1 MKEFENTT
9 VPTGSVERPVAMV
22 NTADIK
28 VTDLPFSSAGEIR
41 SGGVF
46 DQHIPFNGLLTNKL
60 LAALPGPDF
69 ARLLPHME
77 PVSLS
82 ASQNLYSFG
91 DRVSFAYFPETVVVT
106 HLYFLADGSTTA
118 AALIGNEGMI
128 GLSAIFASAPQSYA
142 TQITIAGSALRVD
155 IDTLRQEFSR
165 GEALQKALLSYT
177 SVRLAQLSQ
186 KAVCNSRHRLDEK
199 LCTWLLMVHDRAGQN
214 RLRLTHEQIA
224 HHLGARRAG
233 ITDACN
239 ALRSKGVINYRR
251 GAIRISN
258 RDLLE
263 EAACECYATLTHLQ
277 RHVNVINLLKSRE
290 PSRTISAA
298 G

>member
-1 MKEFENTT
+1 MKEFENTIA
-9 VPTGSVERPVAMV
+9 PTLSVERPVGMV
-22 NTADIK
+22 NTSGLK
-28 VTDLPFSSAGEIR
+28 VQDPSFSSVGEIR
-41 SGGVF
+41 RDGVF
-46 DQHIPFNGLLTNKL
+46 DQRIPFNGLLTNKL

-91 DRVSFAYFPETVVVT
+91 DSVSFAYFPETVVVT
-106 HLYFLADGSTTA
+106 HLYFLEDGSTTA

-155 IDTLRQEFSR
+155 IDTLRQEFFR
-165 GEALQKALLSYT
+165 GEALQKVLLRYASL
-177 SVRLAQLSQ
+177 RLAQLSQ
-186 KAVCNSRHRLDEK
+186 KAVCNGRHRLDER
-199 LCTWLLMVHDRAGQN
+199 LCSWLLMVQDRAGQN

-263 EAACECYATLTHLQ
+263 QAACECYATLTHLQ
-277 RHVNVINLLKSRE
+277 RHVNVINSLKTRE
-290 PSRTISAA
+290 PARTIRT
-298 G
+298 GG